1 MPKLVPS
8 SPDDTYVAPPT
19 MRVGEADAVVVAAY
33 EAYHQELFGFL
44 QRTVRDEAAAQDLLQ
59 ETFLRLMG
67 EVRSG
72 RAPENSRAW
81 LYRVASNLAI
91 SRGRRRA
98 TVVRWLTRYGVPEH
112 QAAVEESPEAGAVRH
127 EASDDL
133 ESALA
138 QISAD
143 ARAALILSGQGFSG
157 AEIAQAIGRTGP
169 ATRTLMCR
177 ARLRLRD
184 ILATQE
190 AVR

>member
-1 MPKLVPS
+1 M
-8 SPDDTYVAPPT
+8 
-19 MRVGEADAVVVAAY
+19 VVAAY

-59 ETFLRLMG
+59 DTFVRLMR
-67 EVRSG
+67 EARSG
-72 RAPENSRAW
+72 RAPEHSRAW

-91 SRGRRRA
+91 SRGRRGG
-98 TVVRWLTRYGVPEH
+98 TVARWLARYGAPEH
-112 QAAVEESPEAGAVRH
+112 RDAISESPEAGAVRR
-127 EASDDL
+127 EASDNL

-143 ARAALILSGQGFSG
+143 ARAALILAGQGFSG
-157 AEIAQAIGRTGP
+157 AEIALAIGRSGP

-177 ARLRLRD
+177 ARLRLRG

>member
-1 MPKLVPS
+1 M
-8 SPDDTYVAPPT
+8 
-19 MRVGEADAVVVAAY
+19 VVAAY
-33 EAYHQELFGFL
+33 EAYHRELFRFL
-44 QRTVRDEAAAQDLLQ
+44 QRTVRDESTAQDLLQ
-59 ETFLRLMG
+59 DTFLRLMG

-72 RAPENSRAW
+72 RAPEHSRAW

-98 TVVRWLTRYGVPEH
+98 TVVRWLARYGAPDH
-112 QAAVEESPEAGAVRH
+112 QAAVGESPEAGAVRQ

-133 ESALA
+133 DAALA

-157 AEIAQAIGRTGP
+157 ADIALAIGRTGP

-177 ARLRLRD
+177 ARVRLRS